1 VIQAGVTGLQ
11 RQSKHQWNLVR
22 RNQLKKRKKNLSL
35 LLWELCPSLPQ
46 YVDLLSLSIH
56 LVSTTHII
64 IIINKALVKN

>member
-1 VIQAGVTGLQ
+1 VIRAGVTGLQ

-35 LLWELCPSLPQ
+35 LLWELCTSLPQ

-64 IIINKALVKN
+64 IIINKTIVKN

>member
-1 VIQAGVTGLQ
+1 M
-11 RQSKHQWNLVR
+11 
-22 RNQLKKRKKNLSL
+22 KKRKKNLSL

-64 IIINKALVKN
+64 IIINKTIVKN